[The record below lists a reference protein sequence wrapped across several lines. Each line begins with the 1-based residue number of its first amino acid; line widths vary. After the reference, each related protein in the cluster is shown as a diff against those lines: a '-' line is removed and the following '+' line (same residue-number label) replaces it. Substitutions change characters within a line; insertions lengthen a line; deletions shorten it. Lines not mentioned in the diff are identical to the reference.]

1 MSDTLHEIPRQNA
14 LVTRGKPFQ
23 KGNPGRPKGSRHKSS
38 LLAEKLMEGNVEG
51 ITNVV
56 VEKALAGNLEAAALV
71 LSRIVPV
78 RKGRPVQFPMPDLDA
93 AGVSAAFSA
102 IVQAVASGRVTCEE
116 GIAIGGLLDMKRK
129 AIETGELADLV
140 KKLAAKAGIEQ

>member
-1 MSDTLHEIPRQNA
+1 MSDTINEIPRQNA

-23 KGNPGRPKGSRHKSS
+23 KGNPGRPKGSRHKST

-56 VEKALAGNLEAAALV
+56 VAKALDGNLEAAALV

-93 AGVSAAFSA
+93 AGVSGAFASV
-102 IVQAVASGRVTCEE
+102 IQGVASGRLTTEE
-116 GIAIGGLLDMKRK
+116 GIAIGGLLDMQRK
-129 AIETGELADLV
+129 AIETGELAEIV
-140 KKLAAKAGIEQ
+140 GKLAAKAGIEA